1 MFYVSV
7 YVFCALC
14 ANVCV
19 NVLALTRASI
29 LYTKFFFLNK
39 KDSNDLVIV
48 VSKFQIPS
56 SRYRPDKQTSKKTN
70 HKANKKT
77 NKLSEKAE
85 KTEVLSEEH
94 VKVEKRLENVKV
106 VSHAVVKKLQ
116 GCMRGPTGID
126 NDKRLKRLPLI
137 LLAASL
143 SEGYSSLEDVPLGK
157 VLQICG
163 ETEFNLGLVLSQFE
177 TQLESDVLEPL
188 LILAEEYIPNIQKQR
203 KHLAKLVLDMDSAKN
218 RYSQAAK
225 AMSSG
230 TSALTTA
237 KLESLREEMEDAE
250 NKVEL
255 GKDQL
260 ATELFQFAIKEEEH
274 TQFFIALL
282 EAQAEYHRK
291 SLEILDKTLPRAK
304 KEQENCIKPC
314 YGLEL
319 ERHLSITNRE
329 IAFPIEASVVA
340 LLETGLQ
347 EEGLFRIAAANSKLR
362 KLKAG
367 LDCCMVETD
376 VLNDPHAFAG
386 ALKSYLREL
395 PEPLMTFQLFNE
407 WIQASYITDN
417 QEKLQYLWTICDKLP
432 KANKDNFRYLIKF
445 LAKLAEHHE
454 VNKMSPSNISIVLGP
469 NLLWAPSE
477 GSADVMSSMS
487 IQVVGIVETILQY
500 ADWFFHNDVEFDQ
513 TAIYSMAPQASQVLP
528 STSGS
533 GHTHS
538 TSSSLDQ
545 ENGEQRG
552 TDMNRLLRPASVATD
567 VDLSREMQR
576 KDGPNRL
583 SIKRMP
589 PPIAPRRTSL
599 GGCSFTGVKS
609 LPEGSDILVHV
620 TDGHNVY
627 DPTCSSLTFP
637 SHPSQ
642 VSLGRSQSVHSQE
655 AASSNKMNASP
666 AMARKGAGGNVN
678 SVSPNVTHKGLKKPA
693 PAPPKASGSTLT
705 SLVQSTTPGVEHLSI
720 SSMQHDTPHYQPG
733 HQSSVLILPAS
744 PGTPEAP
751 SSSPK
756 ARPHSQSDMPSL
768 SPGKPSAQDVKAA
781 TTAIKPPVPKPRV
794 RPTMPPPPQ
803 PSSTSPGDMSDDS
816 CEEISTVTADEED
829 SPTLPEVFT
838 EKPKHAMSMEE
849 LDSESTAF

>member
-1 MFYVSV
+1 MMKKQLNRMRQIANQT
-7 YVFCALC
+7 VF
-14 ANVCV
+14 
-19 NVLALTRASI
+19 
-29 LYTKFFFLNK
+29 
-39 KDSNDLVIV
+39 
-48 VSKFQIPS
+48 
-56 SRYRPDKQTSKKTN
+56 
-70 HKANKKT
+70 
-77 NKLSEKAE
+77 KAE

-106 VSHAVVKKLQ
+106 ISHVVVKKLQ
-116 GCMRGPTGID
+116 GCMQGPPGID
-126 NDKRLKRLPLI
+126 NDKRLKRLPLV

-163 ETEFNLGLVLSQFE
+163 ETELNLGLVLSKYE
-177 TQLESDVLEPL
+177 SQLESDVLEPL
-188 LILAEEYIPNIQKQR
+188 LNLAEEYIPNIQKQR

-230 TSALTTA
+230 TTALTAA
-237 KLESLREEMEDAE
+237 KLESLREEMEDEE

-255 GKDQL
+255 GK
-260 ATELFQFAIKEEEH
+260 
-274 TQFFIALL
+274 LL

-395 PEPLMTFQLFNE
+395 PEPLMTFQLFDE
-407 WIQASYITDN
+407 WIQASHITDN
-417 QEKLQYLWTICDKLP
+417 QEKLQRLWTICDKLP
-432 KANKDNFRYLIKF
+432 KANKDNFSYLIKF

-513 TAIYSMAPQASQVLP
+513 TAIYSMAPQVNQALSSIQ
-528 STSGS
+528 GA
-533 GHTHS
+533 GHTQS
-538 TSSSLDQ
+538 TSSSVDQ

-552 TDMNRLLRPASVATD
+552 TDVSRLRPLSIATD
-567 VDLSREMQR
+567 ADLSRELQR
-576 KDGPNRL
+576 KDG
-583 SIKRMP
+583 
-589 PPIAPRRTSL
+589 
-599 GGCSFTGVKS
+599 
-609 LPEGSDILVHV
+609 
-620 TDGHNVY
+620 
-627 DPTCSSLTFP
+627 
-637 SHPSQ
+637 
-642 VSLGRSQSVHSQE
+642 
-655 AASSNKMNASP
+655 ASKMNASP
-666 AMARKGAGGNVN
+666 SFVRKGAGSNAN
-678 SVSPNVTHKGLKKPA
+678 SVSPNVAHKGYKKPA
-693 PAPPKASGSTLT
+693 PAPPKASGPTLT
-705 SLVQSTTPGVEHLSI
+705 SLVQSTTPVVEHLSA
-720 SSMQHDTPHYQPG
+720 SATQHDTSPHQPG
-733 HQSSVLILPAS
+733 HQSSVLISPPS
-744 PGTPEAP
+744 PGVPEAP

-756 ARPHSQSDMPSL
+756 ARPHSQPDLHSL
-768 SPGKPSAQDVKAA
+768 APGRPLAQDVKAA
-781 TTAIKPPVPKPRV
+781 PTFKPPVPKPRV

-803 PSSTSPGDMSDDS
+803 PSNTPGDMSDDS
-816 CEEISTVTADEED
+816 CEEISTATTGEED
-829 SPTLPEVFT
+829 STTLIGVST
-838 EKPKHAMSMEE
+838 EKPKHTMSMEE
-849 LDSESTAF
+849 LDSESTAL

>member
-576 KDGPNRL
+576 KDG
-583 SIKRMP
+583 
-589 PPIAPRRTSL
+589 
-599 GGCSFTGVKS
+599 
-609 LPEGSDILVHV
+609 
-620 TDGHNVY
+620 
-627 DPTCSSLTFP
+627 
-637 SHPSQ
+637 
-642 VSLGRSQSVHSQE
+642 
-655 AASSNKMNASP
+655 SNKMNASP

-816 CEEISTVTADEED
+816 CEEISTGSKWSGLLGDSLPPGCTACH
-829 SPTLPEVFT
+829 PTIWLSSRQPLLHYKRSLSSV
-838 EKPKHAMSMEE
+838 AASLM
-849 LDSESTAF
+849 